1 VILVVG
7 WNCLFD
13 FDFVW
18 LSDFGE
24 WFRVREFC
32 VDVVVMPMIVLLLRE
47 VIAAECLNKITTKP
61 YIVVVGGCGGG
72 GGGSSRCFILL

>member
-1 VILVVG
+1 VILVVVG
-7 WNCLFD
+7 WNCWKFD

-18 LSDFGE
+18 WIDFGE

-32 VDVVVMPMIVLLLRE
+32 VDVVVMLMIVLLLRE

-72 GGGSSRCFILL
+72 GSGCFILL